1 MAYDKIVDST
11 ALDTALTYTADRIRV
26 KTGDTAQIAWDNDK
40 GFGDAVDAIS
50 GDYSVED
57 GLITRTISGEY
68 VNDRISAIADRVFT
82 NTKLTSISC
91 QNVTTIGVR
100 AFEGSRL
107 QTFNFPSVTSIKDYA
122 LCNTPL
128 SSIMPSQFP
137 NLQSVGN
144 SCFELSKISN
154 IEFPE
159 GFTTLSYRAF
169 YTCTSLAKV
178 VLPTTVT
185 TIGTQAFNFKG
196 YGPTNPTV
204 AVVIKSETPPTAQG
218 DLGIGENTTIYVPD
232 ESVNAY
238 KAATNWAS
246 CADRI
251 RGLSELE
258 AST

>member
-1 MAYDKIVDST
+1 MAFDKAVDSA
-11 ALDTALTYTADRIRV
+11 ALDSALAYTANRIRV

-68 VNDRISAIADRVFT
+68 VNDRISAIADRIFAS
-82 NTKLTSISC
+82 TKLTSISC

-100 AFEGSRL
+100 AFEGSNL

-137 NLQSVGN
+137 KLQSAGN
-144 SCFELSKISN
+144 NCFELSKISN

-169 YTCTSLAKV
+169 YTCNSLTRV

-185 TIGTQAFNFKG
+185 TIGAQAFHFKG
-196 YGPTNPTV
+196 YGSTNPTV
-204 AVVIKSETPPTAQG
+204 SIVIKRETPPTAQG
-218 DLGIGENTTIYVPD
+218 NLAVGANTIIYVPD
-232 ESVNAY
+232 ESVDAY
-238 KAATNWAS
+238 KVATNWAS
-246 CADRI
+246 CADYI

-258 AST
+258 ASE